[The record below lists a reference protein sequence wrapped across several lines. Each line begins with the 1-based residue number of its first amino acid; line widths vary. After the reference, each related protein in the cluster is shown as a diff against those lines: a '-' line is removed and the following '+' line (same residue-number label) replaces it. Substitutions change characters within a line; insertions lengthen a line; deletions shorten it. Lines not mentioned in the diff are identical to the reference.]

1 MHRAAL
7 ARSLVREQP
16 FVFSRPARELDPAW
30 PYDDPVL
37 VQGIIDAYFPEG
49 EDIILVD
56 YKTDRVLEE
65 DGQMLADRYRVQLE
79 DYAAALTRL
88 TGRKVSEKW
97 IYSFTL
103 GREIRCDGQSRTS
116 PD

>member
-1 MHRAAL
+1 MTFTKKYEHGTLYFWERMNNI
-7 ARSLVREQP
+7 SS
-16 FVFSRPARELDPAW
+16 FAW
-30 PYDDPVL
+30 
-37 VQGIIDAYFPEG
+37 QEA
-49 EDIILVD
+49 
-56 YKTDRVLEE
+56 
-65 DGQMLADRYRVQLE
+65 LADRYRVQLE

-103 GREIRCDGQSRTS
+103 GREIRCDGRSRMS